1 MAGRLSAKIPGRFG
15 LAATITCALLLCA
28 PGVAAGNSAGTRN
41 AELAKEIQGNAA
53 MRQVHQMAQD
63 LLKGGFNA
71 GSNYHD
77 VWIRDLNT
85 FIQVSLEVNPPA
97 AVRNALLTFFKF
109 QGAYGNVVDGY
120 APFTPARVS
129 PTTRETPLAPNL
141 IGFKNT
147 VEVDQEPSLA
157 QAVYKYIQIT
167 GDRSILDER
176 IGGKTV
182 RERLG
187 LAFDYLLNN
196 RYDPAYGLI
205 WSATRADWGDVQPET
220 NPGVLFGPQSH
231 KAICIYDNAMF
242 LMGVDDYITL
252 LGPDAPETAHWKSVN
267 KGIRR
272 NIRKYLWDKKAQK
285 FYPHIYLD
293 GAPFPKNFD
302 ENAIYYF
309 GGTAVAIEA
318 GVLTHKEVRES
329 LRQMDADVKAAHA
342 SSVGLTLYPAYP
354 AGFFKNPGMGPYHY
368 QNGGDWTWFG
378 GRVVR
383 GLIEEGDVADAYR
396 ELQPM
401 VDRVV
406 RVHGFYEWWTR
417 DDQPRGSAN
426 FRGSAGVL
434 GKDIELLDAWAK
446 QN

>member
-1 MAGRLSAKIPGRFG
+1 MSSVLPLIVFG
-15 LAATITCALLLCA
+15 IVPSCALAAR
-28 PGVAAGNSAGTRN
+28 PDGAGKARD
-41 AELAKEIQGNAA
+41 AELAKAIRSNEN
-53 MRQVHQMAQD
+53 MRQVHQMARD
-63 LLKGGFNA
+63 LLKGGFDA
-71 GSNYHD
+71 GSYYHA
-77 VWIRDLNT
+77 VWIRDMNT
-85 FIQVSLEVNPPA
+85 FIEAALEVNPPA
-97 AVRNALLTFFKF
+97 RVRAALLPFFKF
-109 QGAYGNVVDGY
+109 QGADGNIIDGY
-120 APFTPARVS
+120 APLVRARVS
-129 PTTRETPLAPNL
+129 RTTRLTPLAPEL
-141 IGFKNT
+141 MGFKNT
-147 VEVDQEPSLA
+147 VEVDQESSLV
-157 QAVYKYIQIT
+157 QAVYKYVSAT

-187 LAFDYLLNN
+187 LALDYLLNN

-242 LMGVDDYITL
+242 LMGVDDYIRL
-252 LGPDAPETAHWKSVN
+252 LGPDTPEDAHWRNVSRR
-267 KGIRR
+267 IRR
-272 NIRKYLWDKKAQK
+272 NIRKYLWDKRKQK

-293 GAPFPKNFD
+293 GSPFPKSFD

-318 GVLTHKEVRES
+318 GALTRKEVRES

-354 AGFFKNPGMGPYHY
+354 RGFFKNPGMGPYIY

-383 GLIEEGDVADAYR
+383 GLIEQGYDADAYR

-401 VDRVV
+401 VDRVK
-406 RVHGFYEWWTR
+406 REGGFYEWWTR

-426 FRGSAGVL
+426 FHGSAGEL
-434 GKDIELLDAWAK
+434 GKDIELLEAWAA
-446 QN
+446 QH